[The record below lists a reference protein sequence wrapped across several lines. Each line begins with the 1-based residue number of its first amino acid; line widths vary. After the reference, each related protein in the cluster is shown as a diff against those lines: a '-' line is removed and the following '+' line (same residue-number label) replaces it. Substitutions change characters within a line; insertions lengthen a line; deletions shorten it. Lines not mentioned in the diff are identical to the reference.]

1 MPVLPIGSFDP
12 ATSDPYAGITPSTA
26 GITPQHVPSG
36 IPGEPDTSGT
46 ATIGTRSMPF
56 PVQQDTPN
64 EAASWIARFNEFD
77 RIKRQAEED
86 RAWNEMY
93 QQNGRVQVAAKAVE
107 SARRFQSV
115 RNYQNRYNELVAS
128 GRTTQEAG
136 FQATIENPYAFGPQ
150 FASSINAM
158 RPERKPNAYN
168 IPGVGM
174 VVQSGRFGDRVQSA
188 ELLKP
193 WSPTEGTT
201 EGGTKY
207 FRSGRGSAQLL
218 KETVKL
224 TPSQLM
230 SRSKQLT
237 EDLPMGKTPSPIV
250 QEELDEIN
258 RQLRELSMKS
268 KTASAPTGVQS
279 TEKVILVRRKKDDK
293 IFPYHGNSSDVP
305 LDQYEILP

>member
-1 MPVLPIGSFDP
+1 MPVLPIGSFDT
-12 ATSDPYAGITPSTA
+12 ASDPYAGITPSTA

-46 ATIGTRSMPF
+46 ATIGSRSMPF

-107 SARRFQSV
+107 GQRRYQAV

-128 GRTTQEAG
+128 GKTEQEAG
-136 FQATIENPYAFGPQ
+136 FISLIENPMAFGPQ
-150 FASSINAM
+150 WSSAIDKM
-158 RPERKPNAYN
+158 RPERRPNALN
-168 IPGVGM
+168 IPGVGQ
-174 VVQSGRFGDRVQSA
+174 VVQSGRYGERVQSA

-207 FRSGRGSAQLL
+207 FRTGKGSAAIL
-218 KETVKL
+218 KDNSTKL
-224 TPSQLM
+224 TPSQLIA
-230 SRSKQLT
+230 RAKYLK
-237 EDLPMGKTPSPIV
+237 DYGKTKDPSV
-250 QEELDEIN
+250 QDELSEIN
-258 RQLRELSMKS
+258 RQLNELTMQS
-268 KTASAPTGVQS
+268 KTSAPDAVQQIG
-279 TEKVILVRRKKDDK
+279 KVIRVRNKSDGK
-293 IFPYHGNSSDVP
+293 IRPYHGNASDVP